1 MKIFSK
7 KVKYGLAALFELAKN
22 YNMGFIQI
30 KDIASTQNI
39 PQNYLEQLLSILKKA
54 GLVKSKRGSQGGY
67 KLNKPADQIKIIDI
81 IEVLDGPLIIS
92 ETSRSNEILNI
103 YWKQV
108 ETKFINLL
116 NDTLEKL
123 VDEESILNKKLSFQ
137 I

>member
-7 KVKYGLAALFELAKN
+7 KVRYGLAALFELAKN

-30 KDIASTQNI
+30 KDIASEQNI

-54 GLVKSKRGSQGGY
+54 ELVESMRGSQGGY
-67 KLNKPADQIKIIDI
+67 KLNKPANQIKIIDI

-103 YWKQV
+103 YWNQV
-108 ETKFINLL
+108 ETQFKNLL

-123 VDEESILNKKLSFQ
+123 VKEEDRLNKRLSFQ

>member
-7 KVKYGLAALFELAKN
+7 KIKYGLAALFELAKN

-54 GLVKSKRGSQGGY
+54 GLVKSMRGSQGGY

-103 YWKQV
+103 YWNQV
-108 ETKFINLL
+108 ETQFKNLL

-123 VDEESILNKKLSFQ
+123 VNEETKLNKRLSFQ

>member
-30 KDIASTQNI
+30 KDIVSTQNI

-54 GLVKSKRGSQGGY
+54 GLVESMRGSQGGY
-67 KLNKPADQIKIIDI
+67 KLKKPASQIKIIEI
-81 IEVLDGPLIIS
+81 IEVLDGPLVIS
-92 ETSRSNEILNI
+92 EGSQSENILNI
-103 YWKQV
+103 YWNQI
-108 ETKFINLL
+108 ETQFKKLL

-123 VDEESILNKKLSFQ
+123 VNEEAQLNKRLFFQ

>member
-22 YNMGFIQI
+22 YNLGFIQI
-30 KDIASTQNI
+30 KDIASTQKI

-54 GLVKSKRGSQGGY
+54 GLVESKRGSQGGY

-92 ETSRSNEILNI
+92 ETSRSNDILNI
-103 YWKQV
+103 YWNKI
-108 ETKFINLL
+108 ETQFTALF

-123 VDEESILNKKLSFQ
+123 VNEEIKLNERLHFQ

>member
-7 KVKYGLAALFELAKN
+7 KVRYGLAALFELAKN

-30 KDIASTQNI
+30 KDIASAQNI
-39 PQNYLEQLLSILKKA
+39 PQNYLEQLLSLLKKA
-54 GLVKSKRGSQGGY
+54 GLVESMRGSHGGY
-67 KLNKPADQIKIIDI
+67 KLNKPADKIKIIDI

-92 ETSRSNEILNI
+92 ETSRSNDILNI
-103 YWKQV
+103 YWNQI
-108 ETKFINLL
+108 ETQFTNLF

-123 VDEESILNKKLSFQ
+123 VNEETKLNERLHFQ

>member
-7 KVKYGLAALFELAKN
+7 KVRYGLAALFELAKN

-30 KDIASTQNI
+30 KDIASAQNI

-54 GLVKSKRGSQGGY
+54 GLVESMRGSHGGY
-67 KLNKPADQIKIIDI
+67 KLNKPADKIKIIDI

-92 ETSRSNEILNI
+92 ETSRSNDILNI
-103 YWKQV
+103 YWNQI
-108 ETKFINLL
+108 ETQFTNLF

-123 VDEESILNKKLSFQ
+123 VNEETKLNERLHFQ

>member
-7 KVKYGLAALFELAKN
+7 KVRYGLAALFELAKN

-30 KDIASTQNI
+30 KDIASAQNI

-54 GLVKSKRGSQGGY
+54 GLVESMRGSHGGY
-67 KLNKPADQIKIIDI
+67 KLNKPADKIKIIDI
-81 IEVLDGPLIIS
+81 IEALDGPLIIS
-92 ETSRSNEILNI
+92 ETSRSNDILNI
-103 YWKQV
+103 YWNQI
-108 ETKFINLL
+108 ETQFTNLF

-123 VDEESILNKKLSFQ
+123 VNEETKLNERLHFQ

>member
-54 GLVKSKRGSQGGY
+54 GLVESMRGSQGGY
-67 KLNKPADQIKIIDI
+67 KLNKPANQIKIIDI

-92 ETSRSNEILNI
+92 ETSRSNEMLNI
-103 YWKQV
+103 YWNQV
-108 ETKFINLL
+108 ETQFKILL

-123 VDEESILNKKLSFQ
+123 VKEEDRLNKRLSFQ

>member
-7 KVKYGLAALFELAKN
+7 KVRYGLAALFELAKN

-30 KDIASTQNI
+30 KDIASAQNI

-54 GLVKSKRGSQGGY
+54 GLVESMRGSQGGY
-67 KLNKPADQIKIIDI
+67 KLNKAVDQIKIIDI
-81 IEVLDGPLIIS
+81 IEVLDGPLLIS
-92 ETSRSNEILNI
+92 ETSRSNDILNI
-103 YWKQV
+103 YWNQI
-108 ETKFINLL
+108 ETQFTNLS

-123 VDEESILNKKLSFQ
+123 LNEETKLNERLHFQ

>member
-7 KVKYGLAALFELAKN
+7 KVRYGLAALFELAKN

-30 KDIASTQNI
+30 KDIASAQNI
-39 PQNYLEQLLSILKKA
+39 PQNYLEQLLFILKKA
-54 GLVKSKRGSQGGY
+54 GLVESMRGSKGGY

-92 ETSRSNEILNI
+92 ETSRSNDILNI
-103 YWKQV
+103 YWNQV
-108 ETKFINLL
+108 ETQFTNLF

-123 VDEESILNKKLSFQ
+123 VNDESKLNERLHFQ

>member
-30 KDIASTQNI
+30 KDIASAQEI
-39 PQNYLEQLLSILKKA
+39 PQNYLEQLLSLLKKA
-54 GLVKSKRGSQGGY
+54 GLVESMRGSQGGY

-92 ETSRSNEILNI
+92 EASRSNDILNI
-103 YWKQV
+103 YWNWIEIQF
-108 ETKFINLL
+108 TNLF

-123 VDEESILNKKLSFQ
+123 VNEETRLNERLHFQ

>member
-39 PQNYLEQLLSILKKA
+39 PQSYLEQLLSILKKA
-54 GLVKSKRGSQGGY
+54 GLVESMRGSQGGY
-67 KLNKPADQIKIIDI
+67 KLKKPASQIEIIEI
-81 IEVLDGPLIIS
+81 IEVLDGPLVIS
-92 ETSRSNEILNI
+92 EDSRPENILNI
-103 YWKQV
+103 YWNQI
-108 ETKFINLL
+108 ETQFKNLL
-116 NDTLEKL
+116 NDTLEEL
-123 VDEESILNKKLSFQ
+123 VNEEAQLNKRLFFQ

>member
-7 KVKYGLAALFELAKN
+7 KVRYGLAALFELAKN

-30 KDIASTQNI
+30 KDIASEQNI

-54 GLVKSKRGSQGGY
+54 ELVESMRGSQGGY
-67 KLNKPADQIKIIDI
+67 KLNKPANQIKIIDI

-92 ETSRSNEILNI
+92 ETSRSNEILDI
-103 YWKQV
+103 YWNQI
-108 ETKFINLL
+108 ETQFKNLL
-116 NDTLEKL
+116 NSTLEKL
-123 VDEESILNKKLSFQ
+123 VNEEATLNKRLTFQ

>member
-22 YNMGFIQI
+22 YNMGFIPI
-30 KDIASTQNI
+30 KDIASKQEI

-54 GLVKSKRGSQGGY
+54 ELVESMRGSQGGY
-67 KLNKPADQIKIIDI
+67 KLNKPANQIKIIDI

-92 ETSRSNEILNI
+92 ETSRSNEILDI
-103 YWKQV
+103 YWNQI
-108 ETKFINLL
+108 ETQFKNLL
-116 NDTLEKL
+116 NSTLEKL
-123 VDEESILNKKLSFQ
+123 VNEEATLNKRLSFQ

>member
-54 GLVKSKRGSQGGY
+54 GLVESMRGSQGGY
-67 KLNKPADQIKIIDI
+67 KLNKPANQIKIIDI

-103 YWKQV
+103 YWNQV
-108 ETKFINLL
+108 ETQFKILL

-123 VDEESILNKKLSFQ
+123 VKEEDRLNKRLSFQ